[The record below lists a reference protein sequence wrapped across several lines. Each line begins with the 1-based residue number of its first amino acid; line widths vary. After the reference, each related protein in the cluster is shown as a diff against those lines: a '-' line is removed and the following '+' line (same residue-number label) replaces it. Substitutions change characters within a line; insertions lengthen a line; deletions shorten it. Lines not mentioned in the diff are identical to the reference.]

1 MIAFECG
8 CGEPLAAAPEHI
20 GRKVKCPR
28 CGDVQAV
35 PEPDPEPAESA
46 SPPPRKRAA
55 PSPPKARRRKDEDED
70 DEEDEED
77 ENEED
82 DEPEDPVKRMMARAH
97 AELDEEEVQRK
108 REWRPVVFTPGLIG
122 GLAVFIV
129 FCLLAVVFL
138 LMLLLYPAIGC
149 LCLAFMGLARAVLSF
164 LGRGVD

>member
-8 CGEPLAAAPEHI
+8 CGEPLAAAPEHV

-35 PEPDPEPAESA
+35 PEPEPEPVEAA
-46 SPPPRKRAA
+46 PPPPKKRSG
-55 PSPPKARRRKDEDED
+55 PPPPKARRRDDDEDDEDED
-70 DEEDEED
+70 ED
-77 ENEED
+77 EED
-82 DEPEDPVKRMMARAH
+82 DEPEDPVERMMAKAH
-97 AELDEEEVQRK
+97 ADLDEDEARRK

-129 FCLLAVVFL
+129 FSLLAVVCL
-138 LMLLLYPAIGC
+138 LALLLYPAIGC
-149 LCLAFMGLARAVLSF
+149 LCVAFMGLARAILSF